1 MLKGIE
7 LLPHLYK
14 QEVQARMQVFS
25 SPRMPFDETKQCI
38 VHLLLASYQL
48 CRVVKVVIHRTAH
61 AVHFRCTPSQHPN
74 VCCCY
79 PEEKSKEHLLSPS
92 APASIIVPIV
102 LPLLLRV
109 VFLPLVLNEIRCE
122 TTNNGA
128 DDSITLTMLF
138 VASELSGC

>member
-1 MLKGIE
+1 
-7 LLPHLYK
+7 
-14 QEVQARMQVFS
+14 MQCLCS
-25 SPRMPFDETKQCI
+25 LAASQS
-38 VHLLLASYQL
+38 LLL
-48 CRVVKVVIHRTAH
+48 
-61 AVHFRCTPSQHPN
+61 
-74 VCCCY
+74 CY
-79 PEEKSKEHLLSPS
+79 PEEKSKERLLSPS

-109 VFLPLVLNEIRCE
+109 VFLPLVLNEVRCE